1 MPLLQAAVKCDLI
14 DAGFL
19 FSTYDILKLFISE
32 AEKKKKKALVCFHL
46 RVAEDI
52 PSCVEKLCCL

>member
-32 AEKKKKKALVCFHL
+32 AEKKKKALVCFHL

-52 PSCVEKLCCL
+52 PSCIEKLCCL

>member
-32 AEKKKKKALVCFHL
+32 AEKKKKKSSGLFS
-46 RVAEDI
+46 
-52 PSCVEKLCCL
+52 P

>member
-32 AEKKKKKALVCFHL
+32 AEKKKKKLWFVFTLGWLKTYLV
-46 RVAEDI
+46 V
-52 PSCVEKLCCL
+52 